1 MDDFNQVNQIVSDA
15 IKDSSYITV
24 LISSGVYILY
34 TLIIRLVDLFKA
46 KDRNKPLI
54 QMASA
59 IKEVSENVVKLNT
72 VLDKQ
77 IQDAES
83 KELTKVRQVI
93 SLTFDSFRANIS
105 KTCNEIIIHNNIE
118 ENRKILAE
126 LVQTLNELDNQN
138 NLVVLLKISNLSDY
152 FSQLA
157 YVENLQAKLIEK
169 TTFLAKL
176 NETLNDSLNQSEEL
190 KKQYKDLEDL
200 EYKEPSKEQILQDL
214 KEAVNELKLV
224 EEGKLIARPA
234 KELLDE
240 LE

>member
-93 SLTFDSFRANIS
+93 SLAFDSFRANIS
-105 KTCNEIIIHNNIE
+105 KTCNEIIIHNNIDK
-118 ENRKILAE
+118 NRDLIR
-126 LVQTLNELDNQN
+126 
-138 NLVVLLKISNLSDY
+138 
-152 FSQLA
+152 
-157 YVENLQAKLIEK
+157 ENLFKTISTEYYNFIMFFLLMKLMELI
-169 TTFLAKL
+169 LLQKL
-176 NETLNDSLNQSEEL
+176 KMNGLTIQL
-190 KKQYKDLEDL
+190 KN
-200 EYKEPSKEQILQDL
+200 
-214 KEAVNELKLV
+214 V
-224 EEGKLIARPA
+224 
-234 KELLDE
+234 
-240 LE
+240 

>member
-1 MDDFNQVNQIVSDA
+1 MDGFNQVNQIVSDA

-93 SLTFDSFRANIS
+93 SLAFDSFRANIS

-118 ENRKILAE
+118 ENRDLIR
-126 LVQTLNELDNQN
+126 
-138 NLVVLLKISNLSDY
+138 
-152 FSQLA
+152 
-157 YVENLQAKLIEK
+157 ENLFKTISTEYYKLYNVFSAYEVDGINIATKIKDEWIDD
-169 TTFLAKL
+169 TTKECL
-176 NETLNDSLNQSEEL
+176 EVIYDGQD
-190 KKQYKDLEDL
+190 KDVRIG
-200 EYKEPSKEQILQDL
+200 QILNKL
-214 KEAVNELKLV
+214 TIIANEHSVYVNNKV
-224 EEGKLIARPA
+224 FNH
-234 KELLDE
+234 
-240 LE
+240 

>member
-1 MDDFNQVNQIVSDA
+1 MDDFNQVNQIISDA

-59 IKEVSENVVKLNT
+59 IKEVSENVVKLNN

-93 SLTFDSFRANIS
+93 SLAFDSFRANIS
-105 KTCNEIIIHNNIE
+105 NTCNEIIIHNNIE
-118 ENRKILAE
+118 ENRDLIRENIFKTISTEYYKLYNVFSAYEVDGINIATKIKDEWIDDTTKECLE
-126 LVQTLNELDNQN
+126 VIYDGQDKDVRIGQIIN
-138 NLVVLLKISNLSDY
+138 NLTIIANEHSV
-152 FSQLA
+152 
-157 YVENLQAKLIEK
+157 YVNNKV
-169 TTFLAKL
+169 F
-176 NETLNDSLNQSEEL
+176 NH
-190 KKQYKDLEDL
+190 
-200 EYKEPSKEQILQDL
+200 
-214 KEAVNELKLV
+214 
-224 EEGKLIARPA
+224 
-234 KELLDE
+234 
-240 LE
+240 

>member
-46 KDRNKPLI
+46 RDRNKPLI

-93 SLTFDSFRANIS
+93 SLAFDSFRANIS

-118 ENRKILAE
+118 ENRDLIR
-126 LVQTLNELDNQN
+126 
-138 NLVVLLKISNLSDY
+138 
-152 FSQLA
+152 
-157 YVENLQAKLIEK
+157 ENLFKTVSTEYYKLYNVFSAYEVDGINIATKIKDEWIDDTTKECLEVIYDGQDKDVRIGQILNKLIII
-169 TTFLAKL
+169 A
-176 NETLNDSLNQSEEL
+176 NEHSV
-190 KKQYKDLEDL
+190 Y
-200 EYKEPSKEQILQDL
+200 
-214 KEAVNELKLV
+214 VNNKV
-224 EEGKLIARPA
+224 FNH
-234 KELLDE
+234 
-240 LE
+240 

>member
-77 IQDAES
+77 IQDTES

-93 SLTFDSFRANIS
+93 SLAFDSFRANIS

-118 ENRKILAE
+118 ENRDLIRENLFKTISTEYYKLYNVFSAYEVDGINIATKIKDEWIDDTTKECLE
-126 LVQTLNELDNQN
+126 VIYDGQDKDVRIGQIIN
-138 NLVVLLKISNLSDY
+138 NLTIIANEHSV
-152 FSQLA
+152 
-157 YVENLQAKLIEK
+157 YVNNKV
-169 TTFLAKL
+169 F
-176 NETLNDSLNQSEEL
+176 NH
-190 KKQYKDLEDL
+190 
-200 EYKEPSKEQILQDL
+200 
-214 KEAVNELKLV
+214 
-224 EEGKLIARPA
+224 
-234 KELLDE
+234 
-240 LE
+240 

>member
-93 SLTFDSFRANIS
+93 SLAFDSFRANIS
-105 KTCNEIIIHNNIE
+105 KTCNEIIIHNNID
-118 ENRKILAE
+118 ENRDLIR
-126 LVQTLNELDNQN
+126 
-138 NLVVLLKISNLSDY
+138 
-152 FSQLA
+152 
-157 YVENLQAKLIEK
+157 ENLFKTISTEYYKLYNVFSAYEVDGINIATKIKDEWIDD
-169 TTFLAKL
+169 TTKECLEVIY
-176 NETLNDSLNQSEEL
+176 NGQD
-190 KKQYKDLEDL
+190 KDVRIG
-200 EYKEPSKEQILQDL
+200 QILNKL
-214 KEAVNELKLV
+214 TIIANEHSVYVNNKV
-224 EEGKLIARPA
+224 FNH
-234 KELLDE
+234 
-240 LE
+240 

>member
-77 IQDAES
+77 IQNAES

-93 SLTFDSFRANIS
+93 SLAFDSFRANIS

-118 ENRKILAE
+118 ENRDLIR
-126 LVQTLNELDNQN
+126 
-138 NLVVLLKISNLSDY
+138 
-152 FSQLA
+152 
-157 YVENLQAKLIEK
+157 ENLFKTISTEYYKLYNVFSAYEVDGINIATKIKDEWIDD
-169 TTFLAKL
+169 TTKECLEVIYDGQDKDARIGQIINKL
-176 NETLNDSLNQSEEL
+176 TIIANEHSV
-190 KKQYKDLEDL
+190 Y
-200 EYKEPSKEQILQDL
+200 
-214 KEAVNELKLV
+214 VNNKV
-224 EEGKLIARPA
+224 FNH
-234 KELLDE
+234 
-240 LE
+240 

>member
-15 IKDSSYITV
+15 INDSSYITV

-93 SLTFDSFRANIS
+93 SLAFDSFRANIS

-118 ENRKILAE
+118 ENRDLIR
-126 LVQTLNELDNQN
+126 
-138 NLVVLLKISNLSDY
+138 
-152 FSQLA
+152 
-157 YVENLQAKLIEK
+157 ENLFKTISTEYYKLYNVFSAYEVDGINIATKIKDEWIDD
-169 TTFLAKL
+169 TTKECLEVIYDGQDKDVRIGQIINKL
-176 NETLNDSLNQSEEL
+176 TIIANEHSV
-190 KKQYKDLEDL
+190 Y
-200 EYKEPSKEQILQDL
+200 
-214 KEAVNELKLV
+214 VNNKV
-224 EEGKLIARPA
+224 FNH
-234 KELLDE
+234 
-240 LE
+240 

>member
-34 TLIIRLVDLFKA
+34 TLIIKLVDLFKA

-93 SLTFDSFRANIS
+93 SLAFDSFGANIS

-118 ENRKILAE
+118 ENRDLIR
-126 LVQTLNELDNQN
+126 
-138 NLVVLLKISNLSDY
+138 
-152 FSQLA
+152 
-157 YVENLQAKLIEK
+157 ENLFKTISTEYYKLYNVFSAYEVDGINIATKIKDEWIDDTTKECLEVIYDGQDKDVRIGQIINKLIII
-169 TTFLAKL
+169 A
-176 NETLNDSLNQSEEL
+176 NEHSV
-190 KKQYKDLEDL
+190 Y
-200 EYKEPSKEQILQDL
+200 
-214 KEAVNELKLV
+214 VNNKV
-224 EEGKLIARPA
+224 FNH
-234 KELLDE
+234 
-240 LE
+240 

>member
-1 MDDFNQVNQIVSDA
+1 MEDFNQVNQIVSDA

-34 TLIIRLVDLFKA
+34 TLIIKLVDLFKS

-93 SLTFDSFRANIS
+93 SLAFDSFRANIS
-105 KTCNEIIIHNNIE
+105 KTCNEIIIHNNIDT
-118 ENRKILAE
+118 NR
-126 LVQTLNELDNQN
+126 
-138 NLVVLLKISNLSDY
+138 NLIR
-152 FSQLA
+152 
-157 YVENLQAKLIEK
+157 ENLFKTISTEYYKLYNVFSAYEVDGINIATKIKDEWIDD
-169 TTFLAKL
+169 TTKECL
-176 NETLNDSLNQSEEL
+176 EVIYDGQD
-190 KKQYKDLEDL
+190 KDVRIG
-200 EYKEPSKEQILQDL
+200 QILNKL
-214 KEAVNELKLV
+214 TIIANEHSVYVNNKV
-224 EEGKLIARPA
+224 FNH
-234 KELLDE
+234 
-240 LE
+240 

>member
-93 SLTFDSFRANIS
+93 SLAFDSFRSNIS

-118 ENRKILAE
+118 ENRDLIR
-126 LVQTLNELDNQN
+126 
-138 NLVVLLKISNLSDY
+138 
-152 FSQLA
+152 
-157 YVENLQAKLIEK
+157 ENLFKTISTEYYKLYNVFSAYEVDGINIATKIKDEWIDD
-169 TTFLAKL
+169 TTKECLEVIYDGQDKDVRIGQIINKL
-176 NETLNDSLNQSEEL
+176 TIIANEHSV
-190 KKQYKDLEDL
+190 Y
-200 EYKEPSKEQILQDL
+200 
-214 KEAVNELKLV
+214 VNNKV
-224 EEGKLIARPA
+224 FNH
-234 KELLDE
+234 
-240 LE
+240 

>member
-93 SLTFDSFRANIS
+93 SLAFDSFRANIS

-118 ENRKILAE
+118 ENRDLIR
-126 LVQTLNELDNQN
+126 
-138 NLVVLLKISNLSDY
+138 
-152 FSQLA
+152 
-157 YVENLQAKLIEK
+157 ENLFKTISTEYYKLYNVFSAYEVDGINIA
-169 TTFLAKL
+169 TTKECLEVIYDDQDKDVRIGQIINKL
-176 NETLNDSLNQSEEL
+176 TIIANEHSV
-190 KKQYKDLEDL
+190 Y
-200 EYKEPSKEQILQDL
+200 
-214 KEAVNELKLV
+214 VNNKV
-224 EEGKLIARPA
+224 FNH
-234 KELLDE
+234 
-240 LE
+240 

>member
-1 MDDFNQVNQIVSDA
+1 MEDFNQVNQIVSDA

-34 TLIIRLVDLFKA
+34 TLIIKLVDLFKY

-93 SLTFDSFRANIS
+93 SLAFDSFRANIS
-105 KTCNEIIIHNNIE
+105 KTCNEIIIHNNIDT
-118 ENRKILAE
+118 NR
-126 LVQTLNELDNQN
+126 
-138 NLVVLLKISNLSDY
+138 NLIR
-152 FSQLA
+152 
-157 YVENLQAKLIEK
+157 ENLFKTISTEYYKLYNVFSAYEVDGINIATKIKDEWIDD
-169 TTFLAKL
+169 TTKECL
-176 NETLNDSLNQSEEL
+176 EVIYDGQD
-190 KKQYKDLEDL
+190 KDVRIG
-200 EYKEPSKEQILQDL
+200 QILNKL
-214 KEAVNELKLV
+214 TIIANEHSVYVNNKV
-224 EEGKLIARPA
+224 FNH
-234 KELLDE
+234 
-240 LE
+240 

>member
-93 SLTFDSFRANIS
+93 SLAFDSFRANIS

-118 ENRKILAE
+118 ENRDLIR
-126 LVQTLNELDNQN
+126 
-138 NLVVLLKISNLSDY
+138 
-152 FSQLA
+152 
-157 YVENLQAKLIEK
+157 ENLFKTVSTEYYKLYNVFSAYEVDGINIATNIKDEWIDD
-169 TTFLAKL
+169 TTKECL
-176 NETLNDSLNQSEEL
+176 EVIYDGQD
-190 KKQYKDLEDL
+190 KDVRIG
-200 EYKEPSKEQILQDL
+200 QILNKL
-214 KEAVNELKLV
+214 TIIANEHSVYVNNKV
-224 EEGKLIARPA
+224 FNH
-234 KELLDE
+234 
-240 LE
+240 

>member
-93 SLTFDSFRANIS
+93 SLAFDSFRANIS
-105 KTCNEIIIHNNIE
+105 KTCNEIIIHNNIDK
-118 ENRKILAE
+118 NRDLIR
-126 LVQTLNELDNQN
+126 
-138 NLVVLLKISNLSDY
+138 
-152 FSQLA
+152 
-157 YVENLQAKLIEK
+157 ENLFKTISTEYYKLYNVFSAYEVDGINIATKIKDEWIDDTTKECLEVIYDGQDKDVRIGQILNKLIII
-169 TTFLAKL
+169 A
-176 NETLNDSLNQSEEL
+176 NEHSV
-190 KKQYKDLEDL
+190 Y
-200 EYKEPSKEQILQDL
+200 
-214 KEAVNELKLV
+214 VNNKV
-224 EEGKLIARPA
+224 FNH
-234 KELLDE
+234 
-240 LE
+240 

>member
-77 IQDAES
+77 IQNAES

-93 SLTFDSFRANIS
+93 SLAFDSFRANIS
-105 KTCNEIIIHNNIE
+105 KTCNEIIIHNDIE
-118 ENRKILAE
+118 ENRDLIR
-126 LVQTLNELDNQN
+126 
-138 NLVVLLKISNLSDY
+138 
-152 FSQLA
+152 
-157 YVENLQAKLIEK
+157 ENLFKTISTEYYKLYNVFSAYEVDGINIATKIKDEWIDD
-169 TTFLAKL
+169 TTKECLEVIYDGQDKDVRIGQIINKL
-176 NETLNDSLNQSEEL
+176 TIIANEHSV
-190 KKQYKDLEDL
+190 Y
-200 EYKEPSKEQILQDL
+200 
-214 KEAVNELKLV
+214 VNNKV
-224 EEGKLIARPA
+224 FNH
-234 KELLDE
+234 
-240 LE
+240 

>member
-93 SLTFDSFRANIS
+93 SLAFDSFRANIS

-118 ENRKILAE
+118 ENRDLIRENLFKTISTEYYKLYNVFSAYEVDGINIATKIKDEWIDDTTKECLE
-126 LVQTLNELDNQN
+126 VIYDGQDKDVRIGQIINKLTI
-138 NLVVLLKISNLSDY
+138 ISNEHSV
-152 FSQLA
+152 
-157 YVENLQAKLIEK
+157 YVNNKV
-169 TTFLAKL
+169 F
-176 NETLNDSLNQSEEL
+176 NH
-190 KKQYKDLEDL
+190 
-200 EYKEPSKEQILQDL
+200 
-214 KEAVNELKLV
+214 
-224 EEGKLIARPA
+224 
-234 KELLDE
+234 
-240 LE
+240 

>member
-1 MDDFNQVNQIVSDA
+1 MEDFNQVNQIVSDA

-77 IQDAES
+77 IQNAES

-93 SLTFDSFRANIS
+93 SLAFDSFRANIS
-105 KTCNEIIIHNNIE
+105 KTCNEIIIHNNIDK
-118 ENRKILAE
+118 NKDLIR
-126 LVQTLNELDNQN
+126 
-138 NLVVLLKISNLSDY
+138 
-152 FSQLA
+152 
-157 YVENLQAKLIEK
+157 ENLFKTISTEYYKLYNVFSAYEVDGINIATKIKDEWIDDTTKECLEVIYDGQDKDVRIGQILNKLIII
-169 TTFLAKL
+169 A
-176 NETLNDSLNQSEEL
+176 NEHSV
-190 KKQYKDLEDL
+190 Y
-200 EYKEPSKEQILQDL
+200 
-214 KEAVNELKLV
+214 VNNKV
-224 EEGKLIARPA
+224 FNH
-234 KELLDE
+234 
-240 LE
+240 

>member
-1 MDDFNQVNQIVSDA
+1 MDDFNQVNQIVFDA

-93 SLTFDSFRANIS
+93 NLAFDSFRANIS
-105 KTCNEIIIHNNIE
+105 KTCNEIIIHNNIDK
-118 ENRKILAE
+118 NRDLIR
-126 LVQTLNELDNQN
+126 
-138 NLVVLLKISNLSDY
+138 
-152 FSQLA
+152 
-157 YVENLQAKLIEK
+157 ENLFKTISTEYYKLYNVFSAYEVDGINIATKIKDEWIDD
-169 TTFLAKL
+169 TTKECLEVIY
-176 NETLNDSLNQSEEL
+176 NGQD
-190 KKQYKDLEDL
+190 KDVRIG
-200 EYKEPSKEQILQDL
+200 QILNKL
-214 KEAVNELKLV
+214 TIIANEHSVYVNNKV
-224 EEGKLIARPA
+224 FNH
-234 KELLDE
+234 
-240 LE
+240 

>member
-54 QMASA
+54 QMASD
-59 IKEVSENVVKLNT
+59 IKKVSENVVKLNS

-93 SLTFDSFRANIS
+93 SLSFDSFRANIS

-118 ENRKILAE
+118 ENRDLIR
-126 LVQTLNELDNQN
+126 
-138 NLVVLLKISNLSDY
+138 
-152 FSQLA
+152 
-157 YVENLQAKLIEK
+157 ENLFKTISTEYYKLYNVFSAYEVDGINIATKIKDEWIDD
-169 TTFLAKL
+169 TTKECLEVIYDGQDKDVRIGQIINKL
-176 NETLNDSLNQSEEL
+176 NIIANEHSV
-190 KKQYKDLEDL
+190 Y
-200 EYKEPSKEQILQDL
+200 
-214 KEAVNELKLV
+214 VNNKV
-224 EEGKLIARPA
+224 FNH
-234 KELLDE
+234 
-240 LE
+240 

>member
-15 IKDSSYITV
+15 VKDSSYITV

-54 QMASA
+54 QMVSV

-93 SLTFDSFRANIS
+93 SLAFDSFRANIS

-118 ENRKILAE
+118 ENRDLIR
-126 LVQTLNELDNQN
+126 
-138 NLVVLLKISNLSDY
+138 
-152 FSQLA
+152 
-157 YVENLQAKLIEK
+157 ENLFKTISTEYYKLYNVFSAYEVDGINIATKIKDEWIDD
-169 TTFLAKL
+169 TTKECL
-176 NETLNDSLNQSEEL
+176 EVIYDGQD
-190 KKQYKDLEDL
+190 KDVRIG
-200 EYKEPSKEQILQDL
+200 QILNKL
-214 KEAVNELKLV
+214 TIIANEHSIYVNNKV
-224 EEGKLIARPA
+224 FNH
-234 KELLDE
+234 
-240 LE
+240 